1 MKLIATHSYF
11 AKNREELLNFIKDEK
26 DIILVNNTGNV
37 KNYKLVDNETI
48 EALGKWYT
56 EAVETVEKIFPT
68 VEETEDGGLV
78 YRKEFNIPNP
88 PL

>member
-11 AKNREELLNFIKDEK
+11 AKNREELLDFVKDEK
-26 DIILVNNTGNV
+26 DIILVNDTGNV

-48 EALGKWYT
+48 DALGKWYT
-56 EAVETVEKIFPT
+56 EAVETIEKTFPT
-68 VEETEDGGLV
+68 VEETEDNGLV

>member
-1 MKLIATHSYF
+1 MKLITTHSYF
-11 AKNREELLNFIKDEK
+11 AKNREELLNFVKDEQ
-26 DIILVNNTGNV
+26 DIILVNDTGNV

-56 EAVETVEKIFPT
+56 EAVETIEKIFPT
-68 VEETEDGGLV
+68 VKETEDNGLV

>member
-1 MKLIATHSYF
+1 MKLITTHSYF
-11 AKNREELLNFIKDEK
+11 AKNREELLNFVKDER
-26 DIILVNNTGNV
+26 DIILVNDTGNV

-56 EAVETVEKIFPT
+56 EAVETIEKIFPT
-68 VEETEDGGLV
+68 VEETDDNGLV

>member
-1 MKLIATHSYF
+1 MKLIVTHSYF
-11 AKNREELLNFIKDEK
+11 AKNREELLNFVKDER
-26 DIILVNNTGNV
+26 DIILVNDTGNV

-48 EALGKWYT
+48 NALGKWYT
-56 EAVETVEKIFPT
+56 EAVETIEKIFPT

>member
-11 AKNREELLNFIKDEK
+11 AKNREELLDFVKDEK
-26 DIILVNNTGNV
+26 DIILVNDTGNV

-48 EALGKWYT
+48 DALGKWYT
-56 EAVETVEKIFPT
+56 EAVETIEKTFST
-68 VEETEDGGLV
+68 VEETEDNGLV

>member
-1 MKLIATHSYF
+1 MKLIVTHSYF
-11 AKNREELLNFIKDEK
+11 AKNREELLAFVKDEK
-26 DIILVNNTGNV
+26 DIILVNDIGNV
-37 KNYKLVDNETI
+37 KNYKLVDNKTV

-56 EAVETVEKIFPT
+56 EAVETIEKIFPT
-68 VEETEDGGLV
+68 VEETEDGGII

>member
-11 AKNREELLNFIKDEK
+11 AKNREELLNFVKDER

-56 EAVETVEKIFPT
+56 EAVETIKKISPI
-68 VEETEDGGLV
+68 VEETEDSGMI
-78 YRKEFNIPNP
+78 YRKEFHIPNP

>member
-11 AKNREELLNFIKDEK
+11 AKNREELLDFVKDEK
-26 DIILVNNTGNV
+26 DIILVNDTGNV

-48 EALGKWYT
+48 DALGKWYT
-56 EAVETVEKIFPT
+56 EAVETIEKTFPT
-68 VEETEDGGLV
+68 VEETEDNGLV
-78 YRKEFNIPNP
+78 YRKEFNIPNT

>member
-1 MKLIATHSYF
+1 MKLIVTHSYF
-11 AKNREELLNFIKDEK
+11 AKNREELLNFVKDER
-26 DIILVNNTGNV
+26 DIILVNDTGNV

-48 EALGKWYT
+48 DALGKWYT
-56 EAVETVEKIFPT
+56 EAVETIEKTFPT
-68 VEETEDGGLV
+68 VEETEDNGLV

>member
-1 MKLIATHSYF
+1 MKLIVTHSYF
-11 AKNREELLNFIKDEK
+11 AKNREELLNFVKDER

-56 EAVETVEKIFPT
+56 EAVETIEKIFPT
-68 VEETEDGGLV
+68 MEKTEDGGLV

>member
-11 AKNREELLNFIKDEK
+11 AKNREELLDFVKDEK
-26 DIILVNNTGNV
+26 DIILVNDTGNV

-48 EALGKWYT
+48 DALCKWYT
-56 EAVETVEKIFPT
+56 EAVETIEKTFPT
-68 VEETEDGGLV
+68 VEETEDNGLV
-78 YRKEFNIPNP
+78 YRKEFIIPNP